1 MAFLYDL
8 GNFKH
13 CLWYVA
19 LFKVP
24 PLCKK
29 SYFSYILQYT
39 IWMVIDLSSMVQV
52 QKIQL
57 HNFVIFLFF
66 PSQTK
71 RWLLGHLETRMSLN
85 DIRSNSNRVK
95 YSIWKVFENLPHWRC
110 YIQFWNFKLSCSW
123 EGIMPNI
130 LGYDFLSTKF
140 LCSWDTYDVII
151 CFNIKKFLSLLS
163 MGFCCNF
170 TLGKLPGMPWKTS

>member
-1 MAFLYDL
+1 MASFLAFLYDL

-57 HNFVIFLFF
+57 HNFVIFLF

-71 RWLLGHLETRMSLN
+71 RWPIGHRETRMSLN
-85 DIRSNSNRVK
+85 DLRSNSNRVFSSNND
-95 YSIWKVFENLPHWRC
+95 YLKVN
-110 YIQFWNFKLSCSW
+110 IQFQ
-123 EGIMPNI
+123 
-130 LGYDFLSTKF
+130 KF
-140 LCSWDTYDVII
+140 LKICLTESAIFNSEISSWVVHE
-151 CFNIKKFLSLLS
+151 NI
-163 MGFCCNF
+163 
-170 TLGKLPGMPWKTS
+170 

>member
-1 MAFLYDL
+1 MASFLAFLYDL

-29 SYFSYILQYT
+29 SYFSFILQYT

-57 HNFVIFLFF
+57 HNFVIFLF
-66 PSQTK
+66 PSQPK
-71 RWLLGHLETRMSLN
+71 RWPIDYHKARMSLN
-85 DIRSNSNRVK
+85 DVRFNSNWVFFSNNNCLQVDIQFQK
-95 YSIWKVFENLPHWRC
+95 FMITSKFGLAEGVIFNFENG
-110 YIQFWNFKLSCSW
+110 KLSW
-123 EGIMPNI
+123 RE
-130 LGYDFLSTKF
+130 K
-140 LCSWDTYDVII
+140 W
-151 CFNIKKFLSLLS
+151 
-163 MGFCCNF
+163 
-170 TLGKLPGMPWKTS
+170 

>member
-1 MAFLYDL
+1 MNWTSKYHCHIWKYTYNILVSSLAFLYNL

-13 CLWYVA
+13 CLGYVA

-29 SYFSYILQYT
+29 SCFSYILQYT

-57 HNFVIFLFF
+57 HNIVIFLFF

-85 DIRSNSNRVK
+85 GIRSNSNRVK
-95 YSIWKVFENLPHWRC
+95 YSIWKVFENLPHRRY
-110 YIQFWNFKLSCSW
+110 YIQFWNFKLSCS
-123 EGIMPNI
+123 
-130 LGYDFLSTKF
+130 
-140 LCSWDTYDVII
+140 
-151 CFNIKKFLSLLS
+151 
-163 MGFCCNF
+163 
-170 TLGKLPGMPWKTS
+170 